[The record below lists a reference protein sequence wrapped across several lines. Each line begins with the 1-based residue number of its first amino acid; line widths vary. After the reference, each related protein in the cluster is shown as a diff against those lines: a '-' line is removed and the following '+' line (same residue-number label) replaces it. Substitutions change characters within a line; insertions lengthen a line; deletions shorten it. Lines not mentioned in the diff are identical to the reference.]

1 MSFETAQFKPGQ
13 GGRVKG
19 ARNKLSMSFVTAL
32 AKEFEEFGA
41 EAIRIARIERPTEF
55 IKIIAHRSLPKEF
68 EIVDLRL
75 QDITDEELNAFIEY
89 AQRQLA
95 GSTARIIEGGKEP
108 TPDREP
114 VKLLLPLTPAKSSF
128 MRQAQRIASGCCS
141 RGISSVKRWPVV
153 SKSPCTPR
161 VNIPSGGKA
170 NASTGRPWAGRRVLP
185 AKS

>member
-1 MSFETAQFKPGQ
+1 MSFGVPFKPGQ

-32 AKEFEEFGA
+32 AKEFEEHGA

-55 IKIIAHRSLPKEF
+55 IKIIASVLPKEF

-114 VKLLLPLTPAKSSF
+114 VKLLCPLPPPKA
-128 MRQAQRIASGCCS
+128 
-141 RGISSVKRWPVV
+141 V
-153 SKSPCTPR
+153 S
-161 VNIPSGGKA
+161 
-170 NASTGRPWAGRRVLP
+170 
-185 AKS
+185 